1 VKEDIKAVVF
11 DIYGVMVDKKG
22 NLQDGILDIIKGL
35 KKEGIKILLCS
46 NSSRKMLEI
55 WDSKYDF
62 LKYFD
67 EIVLAETVK
76 ASKPEPE
83 IFQEI
88 ISLNPNILSQH
99 ILFIDDKDEN
109 VLSSEAEGLIGLKF
123 KDTFKLKN
131 SLKKLGML

>member
-1 VKEDIKAVVF
+1 VKEDIKVVVF

-22 NLQDGILDIIKGL
+22 DLYKGILDIIKEL
-35 KKEGIKILLCS
+35 KKKGIRILLCS

-67 EIVLAETVK
+67 DIVLAETVK

-88 ISLNPNILSQH
+88 INLNPNILPH
-99 ILFIDDKDEN
+99 NILFIDDKDEN
-109 VLSSEAEGLIGLKF
+109 VLSSEAEGLTALKF
-123 KDTFKLKN
+123 KGISKLKA
-131 SLKKLGML
+131 SLKKLNVL